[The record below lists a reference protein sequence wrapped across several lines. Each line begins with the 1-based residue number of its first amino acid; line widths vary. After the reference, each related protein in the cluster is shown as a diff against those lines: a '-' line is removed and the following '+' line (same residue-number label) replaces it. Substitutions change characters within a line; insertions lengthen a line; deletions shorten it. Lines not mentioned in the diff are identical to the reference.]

1 MTSTSPCSGLQRVAR
16 LEDLVER
23 DKDHDCS
30 GFGPHH
36 ICVKVEAVA
45 DLPTRFGGFRIVA
58 FWNNRDA
65 KEHIALVHGDVMG
78 ASEVPTRLHSE
89 CLTGDAL
96 GSLRCDCRDQ
106 LEVALRKLSS
116 MERGLLLYLRQEGRG
131 IGLLNKI
138 RAYALQDRGLDT
150 VEANRAL
157 GFRDDE
163 RNYEIAAH
171 MLASLNVGSIRLMT
185 NNPDKIAQLQR
196 YGMRVTGRISH
207 VIPPNEFNREYL
219 LTKAARSG
227 HQIAFDGKP
236 HLPEQNEPVLVEQPD
251 AGSPAPP

>member
-1 MTSTSPCSGLQRVAR
+1 MSSPSPCSGLRRVDR
-16 LEDLVER
+16 LEDLIAR

-36 ICVKVEAVA
+36 ICVKVDAVA
-45 DLPTRFGGFRIVA
+45 DLPTRFGRFRIVA
-58 FWNNRDA
+58 FSNNRDE
-65 KEHIALVHGDVMG
+65 KEHVALVHGDVMG
-78 ASEVPTRLHSE
+78 GSEVPTRLHSE

-106 LEVALRKLSS
+106 LEVALRRLSS
-116 MERGLLLYLRQEGRG
+116 MERGVLLYLRQEGRG
-131 IGLLNKI
+131 IGLRNKI
-138 RAYALQDRGLDT
+138 RAYALQDCGLDT

-163 RNYEIAAH
+163 RDYEIAAH
-171 MLASLNVGSIRLMT
+171 MLASLNVDSIKLMT

-196 YGMRVTGRISH
+196 YGIRVASRIPH

-227 HQIAFDGKP
+227 HQITFDGKP
-236 HLPEQNEPVLVEQPD
+236 HLPEQGEPVLVEQPA
-251 AGSPAPP
+251 AGS